1 MRILSLNRFL
11 QSCNVAACYI
21 FRCRTRA
28 FIVTFSTLLL
38 VTLTG
43 CSTIQTRADKGAR
56 PFAGTRDIF
65 GSHDD
70 DPDYDPGVFALF
82 DIPGSFALDVILLPY
97 DLCFDSDSNST
108 NSQ

>member
-1 MRILSLNRFL
+1 MSILSLNRFL
-11 QSCNVAACYI
+11 QSCNVAVCCI

-28 FIVTFSTLLL
+28 FFALLL
-38 VTLTG
+38 VSLTG

-65 GSHDD
+65 GPHDD

-82 DIPGSFALDVILLPY
+82 DIPGSFALDVVLLPY
-97 DLCFDSDSNST
+97 DLFFDSDSDST